1 LCTPKK
7 ACWSEFEMLFHNL
20 LINRYYPIFAL
31 HKKLYSAIMSI
42 IQTLRDRAA
51 ILVFGIIAISLIG
64 FLVQDAFV
72 GRTSSLFRGSTSSL
86 GSIDGESI
94 KRDDFE
100 ERVKSAEAQYQSQGY
115 RVDEGTRQEIYGQI
129 WNGFINKALLES
141 ETRKLGLNFTRK
153 ELSALLFSNRA
164 PQQFREQFTDPQTGI
179 YDIAAA
185 QNAIRNLQRS
195 KNEAQLKQVTEQL
208 LDPISLNQL
217 RLKFLAIY
225 TQGVYYP
232 KWLVEKQNT
241 ENSLISSISYTGLS
255 YATMPDSSVKVTDD
269 EINAYIQKHK
279 ESFKQ
284 ERSRSI
290 AYVTF
295 SAAPSKEDSAA
306 LYKKMVDLKPA
317 FVEATDVTTFLN
329 KNGSKTPFYDGFLGK
344 TRIQIQ
350 VKDSIFNLA
359 PGQVFGPYLDAGSY
373 VLAKLIGTKTLPDSA
388 KARHILI
395 ATHNPRTGEEILPD
409 STAKRKIDSVELA
422 IRNGASFDSLV
433 RKYSDDKTSAVNGGD
448 LGYFPQGQMVKSFND
463 FCFEKNKGDKGVVR
477 TEYGYHYIEIEDQK
491 NFEPAYKIAYLS
503 KPIEA
508 SVETDRAASAAATQ
522 FSANSRSQKAF
533 DANVQKQNL
542 NKRIADNITEMAY
555 QSGQGLGVSRQFVK
569 WIYENKPGDVSDP
582 ISIGDQ
588 YVVAVI
594 TGEKKEGIQDA
605 STARFIVEPIVRNEK
620 KGGLLAQK
628 FGKYNTIEELA
639 AKLGQQPSTADSI
652 RFAENFNRAFG
663 NELFLIGASVNKN
676 YQEKV
681 SPPLQGSNGVYAVRV
696 NNIGAL
702 PNAEANVD
710 EQQKLL
716 TNSAKQNV
724 EQYVMTSL
732 RDAAKIKDKRF
743 AAGY

>member
-1 LCTPKK
+1 
-7 ACWSEFEMLFHNL
+7 
-20 LINRYYPIFAL
+20 
-31 HKKLYSAIMSI
+31 MSI

-72 GRTSSLFRGSTSSL
+72 GRTSSLFRGSTNTL

-94 KRDDFE
+94 KRDEFE
-100 ERVKSAEAQYQSQGY
+100 ERVKSAEAQYQAQGY
-115 RVDEGTRQEIYGQI
+115 RVDEATRQEIYGQI

-164 PQQFREQFTDPQTGI
+164 PQQFKEQFTDPQTGI

-225 TQGVYYP
+225 NQGVYYP
-232 KWLVEKQNT
+232 KWLIEKQNT
-241 ENSLISSISYTGLS
+241 ENSLISSISYTGLA
-255 YATMPDSSVKVTDD
+255 YATMPDSSVKVTDAD
-269 EINAYIQKHK
+269 INAYIQKHK

-295 SAAPSKEDSAA
+295 SAAPSSEDSAT
-306 LYKKMVDLKPA
+306 LYKKLVDLKPA
-317 FVEATDVTTFLN
+317 FAEAKDVTTFLN

-344 TRIQIQ
+344 TRIQIP

-359 PGQVFGPYLDAGSY
+359 PGQVFGPYLDGGSY

-433 RKYSDDKTSAVNGGD
+433 RKYSDDKTSAVNGGE
-448 LGYFPQGQMVKSFND
+448 LGFFPQGQMVKSFND
-463 FCFEKNKGDKGVVR
+463 FCFEKNKGDKGVVK

-533 DANVQKQNL
+533 DENVQKQHL

-555 QSGQGLGVSRQFVK
+555 QVAPGLAVSRQFVK
-569 WIYENKPGDVSDP
+569 WIYENNPGDVSDP

-588 YVVAVI
+588 YVVAII
-594 TGEKKEGIQDA
+594 TGEKKEGVQDA
-605 STARFIVEPIVRNEK
+605 STARFTVEPIVRNAKQGE
-620 KGGLLAQK
+620 LLTQK
-628 FGKYNTIEELA
+628 FGKYDTIEELA
-639 AKLGQQPSTADSI
+639 AKLGQQPSTADSV
-652 RFAENFNRAFG
+652 RFAENYNRAFG
-663 NELFLIGASVNKN
+663 NELLLVGASVNKN

-681 SPPLQGSNGVYAVRV
+681 SPPLQGSNGVYAIKV

-702 PNAEANVD
+702 PNAEANVE

-716 TNSAKQNV
+716 TNSAKGNI

>member
-1 LCTPKK
+1 
-7 ACWSEFEMLFHNL
+7 
-20 LINRYYPIFAL
+20 
-31 HKKLYSAIMSI
+31 MSI

-72 GRTSSLFRGSTSSL
+72 GRTSSLFRGSTNTL

-94 KRDDFE
+94 KRDEFE
-100 ERVKSAEAQYQSQGY
+100 ERVKSAEAQYQAQGY
-115 RVDEGTRQEIYGQI
+115 RVDEATRQEIYGQI

-164 PQQFREQFTDPQTGI
+164 PQQFKEQFTDPQTGI

-225 TQGVYYP
+225 NQGVYYP
-232 KWLVEKQNT
+232 KWLIEKQNT
-241 ENSLISSISYTGLS
+241 ENSLISSISYTGLA
-255 YATMPDSSVKVTDD
+255 YATMPDSSVKVTDAD
-269 EINAYIQKHK
+269 INAYIQKHK

-295 SAAPSKEDSAA
+295 SAAPSSEDSAT
-306 LYKKMVDLKPA
+306 LYKKLVDLKPA
-317 FVEATDVTTFLN
+317 FAEAKDVTTFLN

-344 TRIQIQ
+344 TRIQIP

-359 PGQVFGPYLDAGSY
+359 PGQVFGPYLDGGSY

-433 RKYSDDKTSAVNGGD
+433 RKYSDDKTSAVNGGE
-448 LGYFPQGQMVKSFND
+448 LGFFPQGQMVKSFND
-463 FCFEKNKGDKGVVR
+463 FCFEKNKGDKGVVK

-533 DANVQKQNL
+533 DENVQKQHL

-555 QSGQGLGVSRQFVK
+555 QVAPGLAVSRQFVK
-569 WIYENKPGDVSDP
+569 WIYENNPGDVSDP

-588 YVVAVI
+588 YVVAII
-594 TGEKKEGIQDA
+594 TGEKKEGVQDA
-605 STARFIVEPIVRNEK
+605 STARFTVEPIVRNEK
-620 KGGLLAQK
+620 KGELLTQK

-639 AKLGQQPSTADSI
+639 AKLGQQPSTADSV
-652 RFAENFNRAFG
+652 RFAENYNRAFG
-663 NELFLIGASVNKN
+663 NELLLVGASVNKN

-681 SPPLQGSNGVYAVRV
+681 SPPLQGSNGVYAIKV

-702 PNAEANVD
+702 PNAEANVE

-716 TNSAKQNV
+716 TNSAKGNI